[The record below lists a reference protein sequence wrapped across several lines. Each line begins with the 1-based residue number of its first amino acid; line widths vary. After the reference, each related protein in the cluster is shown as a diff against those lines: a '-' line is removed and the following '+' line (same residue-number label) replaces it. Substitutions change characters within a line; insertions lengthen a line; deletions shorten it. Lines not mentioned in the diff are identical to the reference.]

1 MHQKN
6 HLHIYKINY
15 LLMKEIR
22 IIAQNIIMTKI
33 YQIFI
38 ILLSLFLSN
47 YSYACDGD
55 HKKANIVQDNT
66 YPKHWGATPERQTR
80 DYVQLPLDYGYGS
93 STRRNWISE
102 NITKDYISIIK
113 RTKK

>member
-1 MHQKN
+1 MN
-6 HLHIYKINY
+6 RSLTNAIPDD
-15 LLMKEIR
+15 
-22 IIAQNIIMTKI
+22 IIMTKI

-66 YPKHWGATPERQTR
+66 YPKHWGVPPEGQTR